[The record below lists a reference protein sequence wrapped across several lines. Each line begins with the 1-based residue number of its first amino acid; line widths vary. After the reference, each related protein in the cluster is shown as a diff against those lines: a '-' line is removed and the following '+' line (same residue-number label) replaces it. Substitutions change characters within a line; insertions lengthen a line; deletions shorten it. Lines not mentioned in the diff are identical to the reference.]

1 MPNEEQ
7 VMDEKEKPVSVI
19 GSYSRTI
26 YSSDEFAINLYLSR
40 DTANLPDDIK
50 PGKNGRTFIKV
61 SGTNIPTTESIPV
74 KFYGSWEVNKYGQEF
89 KALSFEYVKPET
101 KNGLIAFL
109 SSDVFPGIG
118 PRTAERI
125 VTRFGEDSLQVL
137 RDDPDSLL
145 EVPGITAEKL
155 EVIKSAY
162 AVSRS
167 YAELAVF
174 LGNCGIEGKT
184 IFKINE
190 ELSPIALRNNTSARK
205 MIEANPY
212 ILMDISGV
220 SFSVC
225 DKIAISLGSSLD
237 CAQRIEAVIMDVL
250 SSQTSVTG
258 GMYVH
263 INTLKAETYSRLNR
277 AFAKPVVT
285 AEQIAHEIDHLREI
299 GDIVIR
305 SKAAV
310 YKKSFDEAEYKTS
323 QNIVSMLKLPFSTAQ
338 DVEPVVEDYCRS
350 SRIRPSEKQ
359 KQAII
364 KCLKNRVSIITGGP
378 GTGKTTIIKG
388 VIACYAKM
396 NPLSS
401 VTCMAPTGK
410 AARRMSEATG
420 RPATTIHK
428 RLRLYDP
435 ENAVQQLER
444 IEEGLVLVDEVSMVD
459 NFLASK
465 LMAAIDKSRCQLVLI
480 GDRDQL
486 PSVGP
491 GAFLQEAI
499 ESGVIPCTRLTEIFR
514 QKDGGSIIE
523 NAIKVNLGKENLN
536 YTDDFQ
542 FVEAKDEDDA
552 LEKIS
557 EIFVKEC
564 KTWGIENVALL
575 TPRRTVK
582 GDVKCVADALNPI
595 LQKLVNPDAK
605 AAVTFHNTEYC
616 SGDRVMQWKNGDL
629 SSNGDVGV
637 ITSIH
642 KNDDGDNVVDIEWE
656 NGNTET
662 CDRKAMETIGLA
674 YAMSV
679 HKSQGSEYSCV
690 IIPVLWSQRCPLF
703 KRNLLYTGITRA
715 KSRVILVGDT
725 KSIQYMVH
733 SIDEGRH
740 SLLSKRLEYNVTK

>member
-1 MPNEEQ
+1 MPHEEQ

-26 YSSDEFAINLYLSR
+26 YSSDDYAINLYLSR

-174 LGNCGIEGKT
+174 LGNCGIEGKM

-220 SFSVC
+220 SFTVC

-277 AFAKPVVT
+277 AFTKPVVT

-435 ENAVQQLER
+435 ETAPAV
-444 IEEGLVLVDEVSMVD
+444 
-459 NFLASK
+459 
-465 LMAAIDKSRCQLVLI
+465 
-480 GDRDQL
+480 
-486 PSVGP
+486 
-491 GAFLQEAI
+491 
-499 ESGVIPCTRLTEIFR
+499 
-514 QKDGGSIIE
+514 
-523 NAIKVNLGKENLN
+523 
-536 YTDDFQ
+536 
-542 FVEAKDEDDA
+542 
-552 LEKIS
+552 
-557 EIFVKEC
+557 
-564 KTWGIENVALL
+564 
-575 TPRRTVK
+575 
-582 GDVKCVADALNPI
+582 
-595 LQKLVNPDAK
+595 
-605 AAVTFHNTEYC
+605 
-616 SGDRVMQWKNGDL
+616 
-629 SSNGDVGV
+629 
-637 ITSIH
+637 
-642 KNDDGDNVVDIEWE
+642 
-656 NGNTET
+656 
-662 CDRKAMETIGLA
+662 
-674 YAMSV
+674 
-679 HKSQGSEYSCV
+679 
-690 IIPVLWSQRCPLF
+690 
-703 KRNLLYTGITRA
+703 
-715 KSRVILVGDT
+715 
-725 KSIQYMVH
+725 
-733 SIDEGRH
+733 
-740 SLLSKRLEYNVTK
+740 

>member
-1 MPNEEQ
+1 MPHEEQ

-26 YSSDEFAINLYLSR
+26 YSSDDYAINLYLSR

-162 AVSRS
+162 ASSRS

-190 ELSPIALRNNTSARK
+190 ELSPITLHNNTSARK

-225 DKIAISLGSSLD
+225 DKIAISLGTSLD

-338 DVEPVVEDYCRS
+338 DVEPVVEDYCRL

-480 GDRDQL
+480 GDVDQL

-523 NAIKVNLGKENLN
+523 NAIKVNLGKDSLT

-542 FVEAKDEDDA
+542 FVEAKDEEDA

-557 EIFVKEC
+557 GIFVKEC
-564 KTWGIENVALL
+564 ETWGIENVALL

-595 LQKLVNPDAK
+595 LQKLVNANVK
-605 AAVTFHNTEYC
+605 TTVMFHNTEYC
-616 SGDRVMQWKNGDL
+616 PGDRVMQWKNGDL

-642 KNDDGDNVVDIEWE
+642 KNDDGETVVDIEWE

-715 KSRVILVGDT
+715 KSRVILVGDA